1 MNFEGLN
8 NSKKEEDIFG
18 DNDRARELD
27 MSEIDGTTFF
37 DENESR
43 HGASHVDEATG
54 ERYQNDTDMDSESPE
69 MHAINSII
77 DMDNRKF
84 DPEDDVTKMLRKSY
98 KDHPNR
104 DEELLKLNIDPRIK

>member
-1 MNFEGLN
+1 MRFEGMN
-8 NSKKEEDIFG
+8 DDIFG
-18 DNDRARELD
+18 DNDRAKDLNKSD
-27 MSEIDGTTFF
+27 IDGSTFF

-43 HGASHVDEATG
+43 HGGSHVDEATG

-69 MHAINSII
+69 MHAINTVI
-77 DMDNRKF
+77 DIKNHKF
-84 DPEDDVTKMLRKSY
+84 DEEDETTQLLRDSF